1 MSLYPALTITIWI
14 GLLDWM
20 MFVLTKPEL
29 GSGFVILKQISVKK
43 GVLLKLGPS
52 NCMDLCPMLALRG
65 FLDLRS
71 LSPRIFFYF
80 FFLSFRRKSFDMISI
95 LGRPKCALVA
105 LGLYGV
111 HFGTHSFRPGAAS
124 TAVVIES

>member
-1 MSLYPALTITIWI
+1 MDDVCFDKAGI
-14 GLLDWM
+14 GFRIRHSKTDQCKKRSPSEIRPFELHGPLSHVG
-20 MFVLTKPEL
+20 FEGIFRFEKPVPED
-29 GSGFVILKQISVKK
+29 F
-43 GVLLKLGPS
+43 
-52 NCMDLCPMLALRG
+52 
-65 FLDLRS
+65 FL
-71 LSPRIFFYF
+71 F